1 MEYGIINGY
10 DNHLIDI
17 VDFDVNSETSFWF
30 KWFNGTEWIE
40 VKPFTE
46 WALHYEDNY
55 SNLKFLFG
63 YNFGITNEIDL
74 IIYAS
79 VDGIDIEVYNG
90 KFIV

>member
-17 VDFDVNSETSFWF
+17 VEFDINTETIFWF

-63 YNFGITNEIDL
+63 YNFGLKGEVDL
-74 IIYAS
+74 IVYAS
-79 VDGIDIEVYNG
+79 VASIEIEVFNG
-90 KFIV
+90 KLTV